1 MEINLIWAQDKN
13 GGIGK
18 NNTLPWHIP
27 EDLKNFKK
35 LTIDSPI
42 IMGRKTWESLTI
54 KPLPNRRNI
63 VLSSS
68 IIKNVEHYD
77 TIEKCMEKLRN
88 DGIKKIF
95 IIGGAQIYDI
105 FFQYADKL
113 HITLINENIDGIDI
127 WFPISMSK
135 IKHSFE
141 IKEEI
146 NLTKIATYT
155 KWIKKKIL

>member
-1 MEINLIWAQDKN
+1 MEINLIWGQDKN

-35 LTIDSPI
+35 LTMNSPV

-63 VLSSS
+63 VLSST
-68 IIKNVEHYD
+68 IIKNVEYYD
-77 TIEKCMEKLRN
+77 TIEKCMKKLRN

-113 HITLINENIDGIDI
+113 HVTLINENIDGIDI

-135 IKHSFE
+135 IKRNFE
-141 IKEEI
+141 KKEEI